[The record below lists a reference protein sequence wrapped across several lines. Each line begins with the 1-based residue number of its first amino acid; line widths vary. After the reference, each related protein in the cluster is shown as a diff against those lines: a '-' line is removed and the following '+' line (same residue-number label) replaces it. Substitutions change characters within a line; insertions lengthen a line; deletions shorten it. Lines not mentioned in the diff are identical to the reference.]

1 MVVLRRMMAGMAGMA
16 AAVVNKLELG
26 VGNAWLVF
34 EWILRVVCGIGVFFS
49 VLCPCFFLMSRKLE

>member
-1 MVVLRRMMAGMAGMA
+1 MAGMAGMA

-49 VLCPCFFLMSRKLE
+49 VLCPCFFSHE